1 MNSIINKF
9 TLMIIPVRCP
19 CGRCI
24 GIVADAF
31 KLKRQKL
38 VTEKLKK
45 AKKEVR
51 SDMANIIAE
60 MNPGFNSDLKAELG
74 VFIRESLKLPL
85 ECCATTLLSTVEF
98 KSLY

>member
-1 MNSIINKF
+1 MF
-9 TLMIIPVRCP
+9 IPVLCP
-19 CGRCI
+19 CGRCL

-31 KLKRQKL
+31 KLKRQKM
-38 VTEKLKK
+38 VSEKLKK
-45 AKKEVR
+45 ANKDLR

-60 MNPGFNSDLKAELG
+60 MNPGLKSELKAELG
-74 VFIRESLKLPL
+74 EFIRESLKLPL